1 MKKEPIEKIYE
12 KYNQGLATIQ
22 DIAKYFNIPIDPN
35 RLSDYQITKFDL
47 DSLSIEIIDTRT
59 CTTHTACYSKNSE
72 TLGFMAYVEEIT
84 FINVTS
90 KNSIYERRQDYHI
103 GEKIPILETLTIRKG
118 KYGLTFKKT
127 MPGVVNDI
135 FLQDGIQ
142 FLVTYSTENEHNEQC
157 KLLGHLYKTNYTRK
171 NINAFEQ
178 LFIFENS
185 YTSNY
190 PNHFCF
196 DIEGN
201 LIVGSKTNTRPT
213 IEGAC
218 FEVIT
223 NDNLYEVFSNFT
235 LPGQGPLKDL
245 SHITPSQMES
255 AILYAGYSHS
265 PKVSLYYDLEICKV
279 NGQIYIKY
287 SIKKEW
293 YYDFIIKRIYPEPIT
308 TVKLYAIPALETGS
322 ITIQEIDNII
332 NELQN
337 RFLDDFTKIIIQDLL
352 RFKQKLAIKK
362 GLVSE
367 VLSPLSPKL
376 LINKSFAE
384 IADEISATPD
394 EYFNFM
400 AELFDSTVNPAPTSD
415 TQIRARKLKNKI

>member
-1 MKKEPIEKIYE
+1 MKKEPIKKIYE

-22 DIAKYFNIPIDPN
+22 DIAEYFNIPIDST

-47 DSLSIEIIDTRT
+47 NNLSIEIIDTRT

-103 GEKIPILETLTIRKG
+103 GEKIPILDTLTIRNG
-118 KYGLTFKKT
+118 KYGLSFRKT
-127 MPGVVNDI
+127 MPGVVNNF

-142 FLVTYSTENEHNEQC
+142 FLVTYFTENEHNEQC
-157 KLLGHLYKTNYTRK
+157 KLLGHLYKKDYTRK

-178 LFIFENS
+178 LFIFESS
-185 YTSNY
+185 YTNNY

-201 LIVGSKTNTRPT
+201 LIVGSKSNTRPT

-223 NDNLYEVFSNFT
+223 DDNLYEVFSNFT

-245 SHITPSQMES
+245 SHITPSKMEA

-265 PKVSLYYDLEICKV
+265 PKVSLYYDLEICKT
-279 NGQIYIKY
+279 NGQISIKY
-287 SIKKEW
+287 SIKKEC
-293 YYDFIIKRIYPEPIT
+293 YYDFLIKRIYPEPIT
-308 TVKLYAIPALETGS
+308 TIKLYTIPALETGS
-322 ITIQEIDNII
+322 ITIQEIDSII

-337 RFLDDFTKIIIQDLL
+337 RFLDSFTEMIIQDLL
-352 RFKQKLAIKK
+352 KFKRKLAIKK
-362 GLVSE
+362 ELISE

-376 LINKSFAE
+376 LINKSFDE

-394 EYFNFM
+394 KYFSLM
-400 AELFDSTVNPAPTSD
+400 AELFDSTVNPTPLSD
-415 TQIRARKLKNKI
+415 AQIRVRKPKK

>member
-1 MKKEPIEKIYE
+1 MKKEPIKKIYE

-22 DIAKYFNIPIDPN
+22 DIALYFNIPTDST
-35 RLSDYQITKFDL
+35 RLSDYQITKLDL
-47 DSLSIEIIDTRT
+47 NNLSIEIIDTRT
-59 CTTHTACYSKNSE
+59 STTHTACYSKNSE

-103 GEKIPILETLTIRKG
+103 GEKIPILDTLTIRNG
-118 KYGLTFKKT
+118 KYGLSFRKT
-127 MPGVVNDI
+127 MPGVVNDF

-142 FLVTYSTENEHNEQC
+142 FLVTYFTENEHNEQC
-157 KLLGHLYKTNYTRK
+157 KLLGHLYKKDYTRK

-178 LFIFENS
+178 LFIFESS

-196 DIEGN
+196 DIESN
-201 LIVGSKTNTRPT
+201 LIVGSKSNTRPT

-223 NDNLYEVFSNFT
+223 DDNLYEVFSNFT

-245 SHITPSQMES
+245 SHITPSQMEA

-265 PKVSLYYDLEICKV
+265 PKVSLYYDLEICKT
-279 NGQIYIKY
+279 NGQISIKY
-287 SIKKEW
+287 SIKKEC
-293 YYDFIIKRIYPEPIT
+293 YYDFLIKRIYPEPIT
-308 TVKLYAIPALETGS
+308 TIKLYTIPALETGS
-322 ITIQEIDNII
+322 ITIQEIDSII

-337 RFLDDFTKIIIQDLL
+337 RFLDSFTEMIIQDLL
-352 RFKQKLAIKK
+352 KFKRKLAIKK
-362 GLVSE
+362 GLISE

-376 LINKSFAE
+376 LINKSFDE

-394 EYFNFM
+394 KYFSLM
-400 AELFDSTVNPAPTSD
+400 AELFDSTVNPTPLSD
-415 TQIRARKLKNKI
+415 AQIRVRKPKK

>member
-1 MKKEPIEKIYE
+1 MKKEPIKKIYE

-22 DIAKYFNIPIDPN
+22 DIAEYFNIPIDST

-47 DSLSIEIIDTRT
+47 NNLSIEIIDTRT

-103 GEKIPILETLTIRKG
+103 GEKIPILDALTIRNG
-118 KYGLTFKKT
+118 KYGLSFRKT
-127 MPGVVNDI
+127 MPGVVNDF

-142 FLVTYSTENEHNEQC
+142 FLVTYFTENEHNKQC
-157 KLLGHLYKTNYTRK
+157 KLLGHLYKKDYTRK
-171 NINAFEQ
+171 NINDFEQ
-178 LFIFENS
+178 LFIFESS
-185 YTSNY
+185 YTNNY

-201 LIVGSKTNTRPT
+201 LIVGSKSNTRPT

-223 NDNLYEVFSNFT
+223 DDNLYEVFSNFT
-235 LPGQGPLKDL
+235 LPGQGHIKDL

-265 PKVSLYYDLEICKV
+265 PKVSLYYDLEINKA
-279 NGQIYIKY
+279 NGRISIKY
-287 SIKKEW
+287 SIKKEC
-293 YYDFIIKRIYPEPIT
+293 YYDFIIKHIYPEPIT
-308 TVKLYAIPALETGS
+308 TIKIYVIPALETGS
-322 ITIQEIDNII
+322 ITIEEIDSII

-337 RFLDDFTKIIIQDLL
+337 RFLDSFTEMIIQDLL
-352 RFKQKLAIKK
+352 TFKRKLAIKK
-362 GLVSE
+362 GLISE
-367 VLSPLSPKL
+367 VLSSLSPKL

-384 IADEISATPD
+384 IADEISAGPD
-394 EYFNFM
+394 KYFNLM
-400 AELFDSTVNPAPTSD
+400 AELFDSTVNPTPPSD
-415 TQIRARKLKNKI
+415 AQIRVRKPKK